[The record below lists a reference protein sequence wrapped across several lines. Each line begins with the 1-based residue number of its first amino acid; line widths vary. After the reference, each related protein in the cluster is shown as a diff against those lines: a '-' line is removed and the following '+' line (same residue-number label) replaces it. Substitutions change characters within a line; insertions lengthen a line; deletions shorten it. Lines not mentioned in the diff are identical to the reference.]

1 MPNRQTTKISPKFQ
15 QLIEKANSS
24 FPSTGQAV
32 MAAYKQAL
40 GEGYTPRQAK
50 NVLYENIHF
59 LDKRTIRRYM
69 PNEAK
74 DTEKIRTLNRTVDNS
89 SESAKKQN
97 DIDLSIDAD
106 QNSIKLDRQTS
117 LENINS
123 DSDSADVSTVSKMNH
138 WNNSTETILR
148 LQNIILI

>member
-1 MPNRQTTKISPKFQ
+1 MPNRQTTKISPKLQ

-59 LDKRTIRRYM
+59 LDKRTNRRYM
-69 PNEAK
+69 PTEAK
-74 DTEKIRTLNRTVDNS
+74 D
-89 SESAKKQN
+89 
-97 DIDLSIDAD
+97 
-106 QNSIKLDRQTS
+106 
-117 LENINS
+117 
-123 DSDSADVSTVSKMNH
+123 
-138 WNNSTETILR
+138 
-148 LQNIILI
+148 